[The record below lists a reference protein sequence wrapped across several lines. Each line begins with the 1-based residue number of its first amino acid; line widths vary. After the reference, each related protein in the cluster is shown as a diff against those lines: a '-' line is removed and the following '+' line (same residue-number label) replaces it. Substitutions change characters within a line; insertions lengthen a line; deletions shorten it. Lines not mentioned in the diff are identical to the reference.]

1 MSIDPKELLE
11 QLLEGQAIT
20 EEQAGD
26 LMRLLAEGSLA
37 PAQAG
42 ALLAALRAKGE
53 TADEIRGFANAMRD
67 LALPFK
73 RDPKLLA
80 ADSVGTGGDAS
91 GSFNLSTGT
100 ALLAAAC
107 GVPMVKHG
115 NRSVSSKSGS
125 ADVLEA
131 LGVKLPADPQIAADC
146 LTHTNFTFLFAQVFH
161 PAMKEIAP
169 IRAAM
174 GVRTVFN
181 ILGPLTNP
189 AMPPFNLIGAY
200 SMPMAKLMAESLSG
214 MPHIKRAFVI
224 HGEPGWDEATPV
236 GRFQLFD
243 VSAGKVHH
251 EQTDPRFD
259 VSAGKVHQEQRDPRD
274 VGIERCKP
282 EDLAG
287 GDAAYNAQAL
297 EAVLNGQDHGPH
309 HDALV
314 MGAGLILEVTGRVAN
329 FKEGVN
335 AAARAISDGE
345 SARLLKQLR
354 AYSDSLG

>member
-1 MSIDPKELLE
+1 MSTDAKGLLE
-11 QLLEGQAIT
+11 RLLEGQAIS
-20 EEQAGD
+20 EAQAGD
-26 LMRLLAEGSLA
+26 LMRLLAEGALE

-42 ALLAALRAKGE
+42 AILAALRAKGE
-53 TADEIRGFANAMRD
+53 TADEIRGFANAMRE
-67 LALPFK
+67 LARPFK
-73 RDPKLLA
+73 CDPKLNA

-131 LGVKLPADPQIAADC
+131 LGVKLPTDPEIAADC
-146 LTHTNFTFLFAQVFH
+146 LTHTNFTFLFAQTFH

-181 ILGPLTNP
+181 VLGPLTNP
-189 AMPPFNLIGAY
+189 AQPPFNLIGAY
-200 SMPMAKLMAESLSG
+200 SVPMARLMAATLSG
-214 MPHIKRAFVI
+214 MPHVKRAFVV
-224 HGEPGWDEATPV
+224 HGEPGWDEATPA

-243 VSAGKVHH
+243 VSPG
-251 EQTDPRFD
+251 R
-259 VSAGKVHQEQRDPRD
+259 VHQEQRDPRD
-274 VGIERCKP
+274 AGISRCAP

-287 GDAAYNAQAL
+287 GDADYNARAL
-297 EAVLNGQDHGPH
+297 EAVLNGHDRGPH
-309 HDALV
+309 RDALV
-314 MGAGLILEVTGRVAN
+314 LGAGLILEVTGRAAN
-329 FKEGVN
+329 FKAGVT
-335 AAARAISDGE
+335 AAMKAISDGS

>member
-1 MSIDPKELLE
+1 MNTDSKELLE
-11 QLLEGQAIT
+11 QLLEGRAISA
-20 EEQAGD
+20 EQAGD
-26 LMRLLAEGSLA
+26 LMRELAAGSLA

-42 ALLAALRAKGE
+42 AILAALRAKGE
-53 TADEIRGFANAMRD
+53 TADEIRGFANAMRE

-73 RDPKLLA
+73 CDPKLSA

-91 GSFNLSTGT
+91 GSYNLSTGT

-131 LGVKLPADPQIAADC
+131 LGVKLPADPDIAADC
-146 LTHTNFTFLFAQVFH
+146 LTHTNFTFLFAQAFH

-189 AMPPFNLIGAY
+189 AQPPFNLIGAY
-200 SMPMAKLMAESLSG
+200 SVPMAKLMAESLAG
-214 MPHIKRAFVI
+214 MPHVKRTFVV
-224 HGEPGWDEATPV
+224 HGEPGWDEATPA

-243 VSAGKVHH
+243 VAAGRV
-251 EQTDPRFD
+251 Q
-259 VSAGKVHQEQRDPRD
+259 QEQRDPRD
-274 VGIERCKP
+274 VGIGRCAP

-287 GDAAYNAQAL
+287 GDAEYNARAL
-297 EAVLNGQDHGPH
+297 EAVLKGQDCGPH
-309 HDALV
+309 RDALV
-314 MGAGLILEVTGRVAN
+314 LGAGLILEVTGRAAN
-329 FKEGVN
+329 FKAGVT
-335 AAARAISDGE
+335 AAGQAISDGS

>member
-1 MSIDPKELLE
+1 MSIDARDLLD

-20 EEQAGD
+20 EAQAGG
-26 LMRLLAEGSLA
+26 LMRLLAEGSLEA
-37 PAQAG
+37 AQAG
-42 ALLAALRAKGE
+42 AILAALRSKGE
-53 TADEIRGFANAMRD
+53 TADELRGFANAMRE
-67 LALPFK
+67 LARPFK
-73 RDPKLLA
+73 CDPKLRA

-91 GSFNLSTGT
+91 GSFNLSTGS

-107 GVPMVKHG
+107 GVPMAKHG

-131 LGVKLPADPQIAADC
+131 LGVKLPADPDLANDC

-189 AMPPFNLIGAY
+189 AQPPFSVIGAY
-200 SMPMAKLMAESLSG
+200 SVPMAKLMAESLSG
-214 MPHIKRAFVI
+214 MPHVKRAFVV

-243 VSAGKVHH
+243 VSSG
-251 EQTDPRFD
+251 R
-259 VSAGKVHQEQRDPRD
+259 VHQEQRDPRD
-274 VGIERCKP
+274 VGINRCKP

-287 GDAAYNAQAL
+287 GDAEYNAQAL
-297 EAVLNGQDHGPH
+297 EAVLEGHDHGPH
-309 HDALV
+309 RDALV
-314 MGAGLILEVTGRVAN
+314 MGAGLVLEVTGHAASFR
-329 FKEGVN
+329 EGVT
-335 AAARAISDGE
+335 AAAQAISDGA

-354 AYSDSLG
+354 AYSDSVK